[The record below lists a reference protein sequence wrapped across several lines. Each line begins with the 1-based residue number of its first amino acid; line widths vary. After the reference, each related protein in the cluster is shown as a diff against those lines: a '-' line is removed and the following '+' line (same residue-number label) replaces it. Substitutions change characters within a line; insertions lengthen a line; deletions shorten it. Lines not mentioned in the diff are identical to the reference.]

1 MKKNILIAAVMM
13 FVLSAVPAHAKWW
26 IFGKGKKDGVT
37 ISYLYL
43 NNMPYQ
49 DMNGKAVFYRDSMQ
63 KNEIVVAGKAKTSN
77 GSVGTVMV
85 SLDGRETWEKANL
98 AKDGT
103 FEYVFTPETGRTYDF
118 YLKAVD
124 TTGKN
129 NEVDETAVKI
139 SLSEERIGD
148 KVIPFLTSLFNAYQ
162 DKDKKEFMDMVS
174 ESFSGGKEILDT
186 AVGSDFNLL
195 EQIKFLWSVNA
206 VTTAPNGRL
215 SVSLR
220 YERRVTVADSGIPLS
235 DKGFTELQI
244 EPEEGV
250 LKLAGM
256 RSPLLFGLSG
266 EEDISGGKIQ
276 QPLSE
281 GGTLIIEGRTVRINS
296 NRESGTI
303 TLCAGHIC
311 SGTGDWGYDFDTQ
324 TFTNS
329 DGSMA
334 AYKGTELHL
343 NSISGFLQ
351 LQSACNIDTMPVPS
365 SGYSLV
371 SDAISVASPECWAL
385 DYGSRGKVIFRVTG
399 GDTSTTAPI
408 TLYYVYER

>member
-1 MKKNILIAAVMM
+1 MKKSIFFAAVMM
-13 FVLSAVPAHAKWW
+13 FVLSAVPAQAKWW

-49 DMNGKAVFYRDSMQ
+49 DMNGKAVFYSDSMQ

-85 SLDGRETWEKANL
+85 SLDGKETWEKANL

-103 FEYVFTPETGRTYDF
+103 FEYVFTPEKGRTYDF

-139 SLSEERIGD
+139 SLSDEKIKD
-148 KVIPFLTSLFNAYQ
+148 KIIPFLTALFNAYQ
-162 DKDKKEFMDMVS
+162 DKNRKEFMDMVS
-174 ESFSGGKEILDT
+174 DSFAGGKEILDT
-186 AVGSDFNLL
+186 AITSDFTLL
-195 EQIKFLWSVNA
+195 EQIRFLWSVNSI
-206 VTTAPNGRL
+206 TAAPGGRI
-215 SVSLR
+215 SISLR
-220 YERRVTVADSGIPLS
+220 YERRVTVADSGTPLS
-235 DKGFTELQI
+235 DKGFTEIHL
-244 EPEEGV
+244 EPEEGE

-256 RSPLLFGLSG
+256 KSPLLFGLSG
-266 EEDISGGKIQ
+266 EEDIAGGTIQ
-276 QPLSE
+276 QPASE
-281 GGTLIIEGRTVRINS
+281 GGTLVIEGRTVRINS

-311 SGTGDWGYDFDTQ
+311 DGFGDWGYDFDMQ

-334 AYKGTELHL
+334 AYKGTGLHL

-351 LQSACNIDTMPVPS
+351 LQSACDIDTVAVPA
-365 SGYSLV
+365 SGYSLPT
-371 SDAISVASPECWAL
+371 DAISVASPECWAL
-385 DYGSRGKVIFRVTG
+385 DYGARGKVIFKVTS
-399 GDTSTTAPI
+399 GDTSTTNPI
-408 TLYYVYER
+408 TLHYVYER